1 VHVGRTTGALI
12 AAGLVALL
20 LAGCATPLIDVTTET
35 APPTTTETVGGEGM
49 KTIYLAG
56 GCFWGVEKLMD
67 SIDGVVATESGY
79 ANGTTDDPSY
89 QDVITGQ
96 TGYAETV
103 RVDYDP
109 ELAPLPFILEW
120 FYQGIDP
127 TSLDRQGNDVGTQY
141 RTGIYYDDPADE
153 PIVEASL
160 AELEE
165 QFDDPIV
172 VEAEPLSAFTPAEEY
187 HQDYL
192 QKNPGGYCHID
203 FELFERAA
211 AAEPDASHFE
221 AAGQ

>member
-1 VHVGRTTGALI
+1 MNTRIAGFLI
-12 AAGLVALL
+12 VAAVAALL
-20 LAGCATPLIDVTTET
+20 LTGCASPLVNVNDTRDSQTST
-35 APPTTTETVGGEGM
+35 ATVGGEGM

-67 SIDGVVATESGY
+67 SINGVAATESGY
-79 ANGTTDDPSY
+79 ANGATDDPSY
-89 QDVITGQ
+89 RDVVTGQ

-109 ELAPLPFILEW
+109 EIAPLPFILEW

-127 TSLDRQGNDVGTQY
+127 TSLNRQGNDVGTHY
-141 RTGIYYDDPADE
+141 RTGIYYDDPADG

-172 VEAEPLSAFTPAEEY
+172 VEAEPLDTFTPAEEY

-203 FELFERAA
+203 LELFERAA
-211 AAEPDASHFE
+211 EASPDASHFE
-221 AAGQ
+221 AAE